1 MTHLKV
7 PKLKTEAEE
16 AKWWYD
22 NRDKLS
28 DEFDKAAKEGRLRRG
43 GLQRLLAERG
53 TPFPQPNLVHPL
65 VPSSTMALTEA
76 HLATWLDQ
84 TIPPA
89 SPANGTVILLC
100 GISGAG
106 KTTAAQHLE
115 SKGFLRLSIDEE
127 IWSTYGRY
135 GIDYPAAEYPNLQK
149 QAASAIWTRLEQLL
163 QQKSPTISAVIDN
176 SFWKKETRDQYKQL
190 IESHQ
195 RPWILIYLKVP
206 AETLRS
212 RLLAR
217 QTRFDANAAFPIGD
231 ELLNKYL
238 ESFQPPSGEGE
249 LIFS

>member
-1 MTHLKV
+1 MTA
-7 PKLKTEAEE
+7 TE
-16 AKWWYD
+16 
-22 NRDKLS
+22 
-28 DEFDKAAKEGRLRRG
+28 
-43 GLQRLLAERG
+43 
-53 TPFPQPNLVHPL
+53 T
-65 VPSSTMALTEA
+65 

-89 SPANGTVILLC
+89 SRANGTVILLC

-115 SKGFLRLSIDEE
+115 SKGFQRLSIDEE
-127 IWSTYGRY
+127 IWSSYGRY
-135 GIDYPAAEYPNLQK
+135 GIDYPAAAYPDLQK
-149 QAASAIWTRLEQLL
+149 QAANAIWTRLEQLL
-163 QQKSPTISAVIDN
+163 RHKTPVVVDN

-195 RPWILIYLKVP
+195 RPWLLIYLKVSP
-206 AETLRS
+206 EILRA

-249 LIFS
+249 LIFPDR